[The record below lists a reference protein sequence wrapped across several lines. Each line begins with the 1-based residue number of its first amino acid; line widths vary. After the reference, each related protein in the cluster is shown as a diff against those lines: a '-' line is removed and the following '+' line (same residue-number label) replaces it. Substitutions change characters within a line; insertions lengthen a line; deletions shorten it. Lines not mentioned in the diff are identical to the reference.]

1 MIKFFKMNQILKLFL
16 FAFLLNACAK
26 AKEEIKVTPP
36 SFLTNDVI
44 KNLITK
50 DLFTKKYAIFK
61 DKNDNDVKVSITI
74 STATD
79 DLKHST
85 GHEYKRERTTVEYIN
100 EERKINTGISIF
112 SDLSTFDA
120 LTPAYS
126 LFIENVVNDHAL
138 DLGSMIGLAY
148 DKDKKKLVVTLLP
161 KSKENEVDIIRGK
174 TFKNVFKNASAEDYY
189 KNEMGFNTEFGIV
202 SLNDFD
208 RNLYVFDRF
217 E

>member
-1 MIKFFKMNQILKLFL
+1 MKQILKMFL
-16 FAFLLNACAK
+16 LAFLLNACAK

-36 SFLTNDVI
+36 SFVANDVI

-61 DKNDNDVKVSITI
+61 DENGSDVRVSIAVNT
-74 STATD
+74 STD
-79 DLKHST
+79 ELRHST
-85 GHEYKRERTTVEYIN
+85 GHEYKRERTTVEYVN
-100 EERKINTGISIF
+100 EERKIHIGIRIYGT
-112 SDLSTFDA
+112 LSTFDV

-126 LFIENVVNDHAL
+126 LFIENVINDHAL
-138 DLGSMIGLAY
+138 NLGSMIGVAY

-161 KSKENEVDIIRGK
+161 KSKENEVDVIRGK
-174 TFKNVFKNASAEDYY
+174 TFKNVFRNASAEDYY

-208 RNLYVFDRF
+208 KNLYVFDRF

>member
-1 MIKFFKMNQILKLFL
+1 MRQILKI
-16 FAFLLNACAK
+16 FLLALMVNACAK
-26 AKEEIKVTPP
+26 DNFKVATPP
-36 SFLTNDVI
+36 TFVTNDVI
-44 KNLITK
+44 KNLLTK
-50 DLFTKKYAIFK
+50 DLFTKKYAIYK
-61 DKNDNDVKVSITI
+61 DKNGNDVKVSI
-74 STATD
+74 ATSSFTD
-79 DLKHST
+79 IIRHGT
-85 GHEYKRERTTVEYIN
+85 GHEYTRERTVIEYIN
-100 EERKINTGISIF
+100 DDKRINTGISMY
-112 SDLSTFDA
+112 SDLSTFDV

-161 KSKENEVDIIRGK
+161 KSKENEVDVIRGK
-174 TFKNVFKNASAEDYY
+174 TFKNVFRNASAEDYY
-189 KNEMGFNTEFGIV
+189 KNEMGFNTEFGII